1 MCNATAFALA
11 PGGGVVYR
19 QLSAVRQH
27 HLFQFTGPAV
37 AEGASSFSSSDQSR
51 VRVTL

>member
-11 PGGGVVYR
+11 PGNGVVYR
-19 QLSAVRQH
+19 QLRTVRQY

-37 AEGASSFSSSDQSR
+37 AEGAG
-51 VRVTL
+51 